1 MSEAI
6 WPAGPGGVQE
16 ATVSEKSSDFDL
28 RIDALTGARVVITGS
43 RQTRPNLP
51 TTDCPF
57 CVGGTEAPDPY
68 DVRWFVNRWPAIP
81 DGRAEVI
88 LYAPD
93 HDASFWSIGVEAA
106 EKVIALWAQRTSELG
121 ARDDVAYV
129 LAFENRGP
137 EVGATIAHPHGQ
149 IYAFPD
155 VPDAVRG
162 EFSGASCALCDRAAP
177 EADADAD
184 RVIVDSPTW
193 RAIVPEA
200 ASWPYELLIAPLAHV
215 PDLAD
220 ASAAHADLATVL
232 VRALQ
237 ALDRLFDAPMPYMLW
252 VHQRPT
258 DGTEWPMAHVHLHI
272 APLLR
277 SPGVARFVAA
287 GELGSGVFFNPV
299 APEVAA
305 EQLRA
310 AVAPRGAIS

>member
-1 MSEAI
+1 MTE
-6 WPAGPGGVQE
+6 
-16 ATVSEKSSDFDL
+16 FDL
-28 RIDALTGARVVITGS
+28 RVDALTGHRVVIAGG
-43 RQTRPNLP
+43 RQKRPNLP

-93 HDASFWSIGVEAA
+93 HDASFWSIGVESV
-106 EKVIALWAQRTSELG
+106 EHVVALWAQRTVELG

-149 IYAFPD
+149 IYAFPE
-155 VPDAVRG
+155 VPEAVHR
-162 EFSGASCALCDRAAP
+162 EFSRPACALCDRAASAA
-177 EADADAD
+177 EDD
-184 RVIVDSPTW
+184 RTIVDSPTW
-193 RAIVPEA
+193 RAAVPEA
-200 ASWPYELLIAPLAHV
+200 ASWPYELLIAPRGHV

-220 ASAAHADLATVL
+220 AAAALRDLAAVL
-232 VRALQ
+232 VGALQ
-237 ALDRLFDAPMPYMLW
+237 KLDLLFDAPMPYMLW

-258 DGTEWPMAHVHLHI
+258 DGGEWPMAHVHVHI

-299 APEVAA
+299 SPEVAA

-310 AVAPRGAIS
+310 AGTRPGARS

>member
-6 WPAGPGGVQE
+6 WPAGPGGAQE
-16 ATVSEKSSDFDL
+16 AGVTDFDL
-28 RIDALTGARVVITGS
+28 RVDALTGARVVITGS
-43 RQTRPNLP
+43 RQKRPNLP

-57 CVGGTEAPDPY
+57 CVGGTEAPDSY

-106 EKVIALWAQRTSELG
+106 EKVVALWAQRTSELG
-121 ARDDVAYV
+121 ARSDVAYV

-149 IYAFPD
+149 IYAFPE
-155 VPDAVRG
+155 VPEAVRR
-162 EFSGASCALCDRAAP
+162 EFSGATCALCDRAAA
-177 EADADAD
+177 EAEAD

-193 RAIVPEA
+193 RAVVPEA
-200 ASWPYELLIAPLAHV
+200 ASWPYELVIAPLAHV
-215 PDLAD
+215 PDLSD
-220 ASAAHADLATVL
+220 AAAACADLAAVL
-232 VRALQ
+232 VAALR

-258 DGTEWPMAHVHLHI
+258 DGAEWPMAHVHLHI

-305 EQLRA
+305 EQLRTA
-310 AVAPRGAIS
+310 AASPGAVS

>member
-1 MSEAI
+1 MSEAN
-6 WPAGPGGVQE
+6 WPAGPGGAQE
-16 ATVSEKSSDFDL
+16 ASVSTFDL
-28 RIDALTGARVVITGS
+28 RVDALTGARVVITGG
-43 RQTRPNLP
+43 RQKRPNLP

-106 EKVIALWAQRTSELG
+106 EKVVALWAQRTAELG
-121 ARDDVAYV
+121 ARNDVAYV

-149 IYAFPD
+149 IYAFPE
-155 VPDAVRG
+155 VPEAVVR
-162 EFSGASCALCDRAAP
+162 EFSGSTCALCARAASA
-177 EADADAD
+177 ADDE
-184 RVIVDSPTW
+184 RMVVGSSTW
-193 RAIVPEA
+193 QAVVPEA
-200 ASWPYELLIAPLAHV
+200 ASWPYELLLAPRQHVADLTDPEAAHG
-215 PDLAD
+215 DLA
-220 ASAAHADLATVL
+220 AVL
-232 VRALQ
+232 VDALRT
-237 ALDRLFDAPMPYMLW
+237 LDLLFDAPMPYMLW

-258 DGTEWPMAHVHLHI
+258 DGGSWPMAHVHLHI

-299 APEVAA
+299 APESAA
-305 EQLRA
+305 EQLRNA
-310 AVAPRGAIS
+310 RVRGGPT